1 MSGFSCRAARAA
13 ASGKGLAGGPANITV
28 PSVSYGNKR
37 QLTLLDVVF
46 LNKKTLFMK

>member
-1 MSGFSCRAARAA
+1 MIESILPQGPGA
-13 ASGKGLAGGPANITV
+13 ASGKGPVGSPANIRV
-28 PSVSYGNKR
+28 PSAFYGNKR